1 MNNLKLLLVT
11 FKDFQKKTSY
21 FFLLIFFENIFQHQ
35 CSLKKEK
42 KRKINEKYIK
52 NIKEK
57 NQKAQKSGF
66 SSVLHFEMNLVPG
79 SSTHVDLVF

>member
-42 KRKINEKYIK
+42 KKKNKWKI
-52 NIKEK
+52 
-57 NQKAQKSGF
+57 
-66 SSVLHFEMNLVPG
+66 H
-79 SSTHVDLVF
+79 